1 MIGTRCST
9 RAMGPVYRDT
19 GRRAPPTQRN
29 RGSMSTVTTIGVV
42 DLLTIRGCIEILGDR
57 RTGRERTPTL
67 PPAVVDYLG
76 ATHVRP
82 RAWTDEAKDLL
93 RQALIAGGSTSMQA
107 GRSET
112 AQMLYLMH
120 LLEFHPRISIGQ
132 SHFISR
138 FPTMYSGGGSTIAS
152 HLSTAARY
160 VSEGRSCR
168 PGWDGIASFLIEPNF
183 AGGHLDDRNQDAPI
197 NNLDWRS
204 TPFANCIH

>member
-1 MIGTRCST
+1 
-9 RAMGPVYRDT
+9 
-19 GRRAPPTQRN
+19 
-29 RGSMSTVTTIGVV
+29 
-42 DLLTIRGCIEILGDR
+42 
-57 RTGRERTPTL
+57 
-67 PPAVVDYLG
+67 
-76 ATHVRP
+76 
-82 RAWTDEAKDLL
+82 
-93 RQALIAGGSTSMQA
+93 MQA

-120 LLEFHPRISIGQ
+120 LLEFHPRISIGR

-138 FPTMYSGGGSTIAS
+138 FPAMYSGCGSTIAS

-183 AGGHLDDRNQDAPI
+183 AGSHLDDRNQDAPI

-204 TPFANCIH
+204 TPFANCIHWDRRPTSRSGRSRDRRLQRPTRDTAHPSVCGRRSGPLAGYQNVAPHESNLPYLRRIKAAGWMV